1 MTDGH
6 GAGRDTLNARVRRT
20 LPFLAAGLAAL
31 VSSSSREARAGVFIG
46 AQLDGGV
53 SIGAPGVHP
62 GVGFL
67 GALGYRIGLGP
78 VFLQPEVE
86 GGTIFFP
93 GTLTPLHATRI
104 LGGARLGLSG
114 KVQPAVYGHAG
125 VGWLAATID
134 GPSFNAGVSLAFKLV
149 PLFSFGVQ
157 GGYDVLMVLASGQAT
172 RWFDFGL
179 HAGVE
184 L

>member
-1 MTDGH
+1 
-6 GAGRDTLNARVRRT
+6 VRRI
-20 LPFLAAGLAAL
+20 LPLLAAGFAAL
-31 VSSSSREARAGVFIG
+31 VSSSTREARAGVFLG

-78 VFLQPEVE
+78 VFLQPEGE
-86 GGTIFFP
+86 GSTLFFSGTV
-93 GTLTPLHATRI
+93 LPLHPTCI

-125 VGWLAATID
+125 VGWLAAAVD
-134 GPSFNAGVSLAFKLV
+134 GPSLDAGVSLAFKLV

-172 RWFDFGL
+172 KWFDFGI